1 MQKKRLL
8 AFVLCIVLIL
18 TLCSCGRKAKVKE
31 ELIGIYVGYDEM
43 FGRSIGFY
51 EDGTYYEY
59 YENPFTSDETEGTWK
74 VEKDRIILTEYDGST
89 HFFTYEYNKSSGE
102 LTLYYNDYDT
112 PYYKHKDW

>member
-31 ELIGIYVGYDEM
+31 ELIGFYEGYGE
-43 FGRSIGFY
+43 FVRSFGFY
-51 EDGTYYEY
+51 EDGTYDEVY
-59 YENPFTSDETEGTWK
+59 YSLFTSDVTEGTWK
-74 VEKDRIILTEYDGST
+74 VKRDRIILTEYDGST
-89 HFFTYEYNKSSGE
+89 NFFTYEYNKSSGE
-102 LTLYYNDYDT
+102 LTLYYNDSDT